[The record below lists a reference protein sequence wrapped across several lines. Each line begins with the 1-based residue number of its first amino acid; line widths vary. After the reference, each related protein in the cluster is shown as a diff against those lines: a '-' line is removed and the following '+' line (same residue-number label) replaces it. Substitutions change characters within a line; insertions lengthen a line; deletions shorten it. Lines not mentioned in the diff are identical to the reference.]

1 MIIYNIVKVHPTKPM
16 LILDDDF
23 ADYLREQSFN
33 LDETLSDDSL
43 IEFFELLDEYMK
55 EERT

>member
-43 IEFFELLDEYMK
+43 IEFLELLDEYMK
-55 EERT
+55 EES